1 MTSQE
6 IVNTEWALQ
15 LWENSTP
22 ESFYEIVDRMV
33 AKKPVFIAWMGDS
46 AEITLGSYTIHSTP
60 TMVEALEWCQQF
72 ELPVFTQAQP
82 DIVPKLLE
90 WLDAECNDKAASW
103 TVKNIMSVVRE
114 KVYEL
119 MKEAKQ

>member
-60 TMVEALEWCQQF
+60 TMVEALDWCQQF
-72 ELPVFTQAQP
+72 ELPVRVQASS
-82 DIVPKLLE
+82 DTVPKLLE
-90 WLDAECNDKAASW
+90 WLDSECNDKAASW
-103 TVKNIMSVVRE
+103 AVKTIMSVVRE
-114 KVYEL
+114 KIYEL
-119 MKEAKQ
+119 MKEQQ

>member
-22 ESFYEIVDRMV
+22 ESFCEIVDRMV

-46 AEITLGSYTIHSTP
+46 AEITLGGYTVHSTP
-60 TMVEALEWCQQF
+60 TMVEALDWCQQF
-72 ELPVFTQAQP
+72 ELPVRVQASS
-82 DIVPKLLE
+82 DTVPKLLE
-90 WLDAECNDKAASW
+90 WLDSECNDKAASW
-103 TVKNIMSVVRE
+103 AVKTIMSVVRE
-114 KVYEL
+114 KIYEL
-119 MKEAKQ
+119 MREAK

>member
-15 LWENSTP
+15 LWEGTTP
-22 ESFYEIVDRMV
+22 EYFYEIVDRMV
-33 AKKPVFIAWMGDS
+33 AKKPVFVAWMGDS
-46 AEITLGSYTIHSTP
+46 AEITLGSYTIHSTA
-60 TMVEALEWCQQF
+60 TMVDALEWCAQF
-72 ELPVFTQAQP
+72 ELPVLTQQR

-103 TVKNIMSVVRE
+103 AVKNIMSVVRE
-114 KVYEL
+114 KVHEL
-119 MKEAKQ
+119 MREARQ